1 MGPVGLTM
9 RADAAPSLPLS
20 LLMQTIREVAGTIV
34 PRLRDGQAVQALRP
48 DRMESGG

>member
-34 PRLRDGQAVQALRP
+34 PRLRDATGRASLAP
-48 DRMESGG
+48 